1 MNNIVSKTIVTSIA
15 ALMMGLTN
23 SSLALAD
30 NHGYYG
36 HHDRGRYQTYTRT
49 YSQPVLIQSNSSWRY
64 RNHGHHRN
72 QWQQRRYVY
81 GYR

>member
-30 NHGYYG
+30 NYRYYG
-36 HHDRGRYQTYTRT
+36 HRDRGSYQTYTRT
-49 YSQPVLIQSNSSWRY
+49 YSQPVIIRSNSAWRY

-72 QWQQRRYVY
+72 RWQERRYY
-81 GYR
+81 YAR